1 MSSYTRLPKEF
12 LLCFT
17 AAFFGYTCVAI
28 FFLHPL
34 ILQLQHVS
42 PLAIGT
48 VWFLF
53 EAGISGFRPWANIL
67 IQKRGS
73 RWGIQCGLWL
83 LLGGT
88 AILCVTSSLGA
99 ILLGRGIQGM
109 GWGIFTVAAFLH
121 QAAVLPPDIRGLGFG
136 LSGLSQLLPQI
147 ALVPLAEYLILH
159 GFLRAPLLLALGA
172 TGIGLGATFL
182 LKLRGGQ
189 PGEDSSPVLLRHAAR
204 TAWKNPL
211 LRGIIL
217 SYAIYA
223 LMTAPVMPFIANAAK
238 EWGTAGSF
246 FLFPCALAAVLSRAL
261 LTRTVDRLG
270 AKLLLPAFTTLFGG
284 ALVALWGKSTFF
296 FLLGGSC
303 SGVGMGLVQPLLQSL
318 LTHHTPEALR
328 PSQFALFGAA
338 MDLIWLGTPFVVSG
352 GAALIGYGGI
362 LRITSTLAFAT
373 LPLLHFFLW
382 PPLKEK
388 NPSSAL

>member
-17 AAFFGYTCVAI
+17 SAFFGYTCIAI

-34 ILQLQHVS
+34 IMELQHLP

-67 IQKRGS
+67 IQRHGS
-73 RWGIQCGLWL
+73 RWGIRCGLWL

-99 ILLGRGIQGM
+99 ILLGRCVQGM

-136 LSGLSQLLPQI
+136 LSGLSQILPQI
-147 ALVPLAEYLILH
+147 ALVPLAEYLILR

-172 TGIGLGATFL
+172 TALGLGAAFL

-189 PGEDSSPVLLRHAAR
+189 PGENASPVLLRHAAR
-204 TAWKNPL
+204 TAWSNPL

-217 SYAIYA
+217 SYAVYA

-246 FLFPCALAAVLSRAL
+246 FLFPCALAAVLSRVT

-270 AKLLLPAFTTLFGG
+270 ARLLLPSFTTLFGG
-284 ALVALWGKSTFF
+284 ALLALWGKNTLF

-303 SGVGMGLVQPLLQSL
+303 SGIGMGLVQPLLQSL
-318 LTHHTPEALR
+318 LTHHTPEDLR
-328 PSQFALFGAA
+328 PSQFALFGTA
-338 MDLIWLGTPFVVSG
+338 MDLIWLATPFVISG

-362 LRITSTLAFAT
+362 LRITSTLAFGT

-382 PPLKEK
+382 PPL
-388 NPSSAL
+388 

>member
-12 LLCFT
+12 LLCF
-17 AAFFGYTCVAI
+17 ASAFFGYTCIAI

-34 ILQLQHVS
+34 ILELQGVS
-42 PLAIGT
+42 PFAIGT

-67 IQKRGS
+67 IQRHGS
-73 RWGIQCGLWL
+73 RWGIRCGLWL

-88 AILCVTSSLGA
+88 AMLCITPFSLGF
-99 ILLGRGIQGM
+99 ILVGRCVQGM

-147 ALVPLAEYLILH
+147 ALVPLAEYLILQ
-159 GFLRAPLLLALGA
+159 GFLRAPFLLALGA
-172 TGIGLGATFL
+172 TSLGLGAGFL

-189 PGEDSSPVLLRHAAR
+189 PGESSSPVLLRHAAR
-204 TAWKNPL
+204 IAWENPL

-223 LMTAPVMPFIANAAK
+223 LMTAPVMPFIANAAR

-246 FLFPCALAAVLSRAL
+246 FLFPCALAAVLSRII
-261 LTRTVDRLG
+261 LTRTVDRRG
-270 AKLLLPAFTTLFGG
+270 AALLLPAFTTLFGG
-284 ALVALWGKSTFF
+284 ALLALWGKNTLF

-303 SGVGMGLVQPLLQSL
+303 SGIGMGLVQPLLQSL
-318 LTHHTPEALR
+318 LTHHTPENLR

-338 MDLIWLGTPFVVSG
+338 MDLIWLCTPFVISG

-382 PPLKEK
+382 PPLKK
-388 NPSSAL
+388 KTSLN